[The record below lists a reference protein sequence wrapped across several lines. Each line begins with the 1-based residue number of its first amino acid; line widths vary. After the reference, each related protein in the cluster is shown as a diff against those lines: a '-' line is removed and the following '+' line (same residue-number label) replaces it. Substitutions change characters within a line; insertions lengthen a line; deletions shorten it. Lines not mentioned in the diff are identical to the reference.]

1 MGGGVWG
8 FFKLPCAVC
17 VDSTVHD
24 VSLPPATVSSLAI
37 HVFVSFIHSPTQF
50 RSDSDAASAVP
61 VPNAVHANP
70 AASAMPTSLA

>member
-1 MGGGVWG
+1 MWG
-8 FFKLPCAVC
+8 FFKWPCAVC

-24 VSLPPATVSSLAI
+24 VLLPPATVSSLAI
-37 HVFVSFIHSPTQF
+37 PVFVSLIHSPTQF

-70 AASAMPTSLA
+70 AASAMPTSLT